1 MELRGRETEISPT
14 ERTIPNDPEKT
25 MVAPRFDEKS
35 VQGARPAVPLN
46 WRGRTRTSLPVVLL
60 CVVAGL
66 LGGLV
71 VVFALTLWQ
80 RNSNNPR
87 AETTAAQQQTG
98 GAASSATPESTAPT
112 VPTPQQSNADARGTQ
127 GDVQTPAAQNP
138 AAQNQGTQASEPD
151 GAHPTETDGSAR
163 DASRAAP
170 AAASQAPPKSGD
182 EVAVGEAVADAG
194 TQNDLRAALGEWI
207 AATNARDI
215 NRQMQFYA
223 PTLGAF
229 YLARNASRES
239 VRAEK
244 ARVFASASTVDVRAS
259 APEISLS
266 RDGQTA
272 VMRFQKRYR
281 IGERG
286 GEVLQELRWR
296 RTPAGWKIV
305 GERDLRVLQ

>member
-35 VQGARPAVPLN
+35 VQDARPAVPLK
-46 WRGRTRTSLPVVLL
+46 WRGRARTSLPVILL
-60 CVVAGL
+60 CVAAGL

-71 VVFALTLWQ
+71 VVFAFTLWQ
-80 RNSNNPR
+80 SNHAR
-87 AETTAAQQQTG
+87 AETQTAQQQTG
-98 GAASSATPESTAPT
+98 DTANPAASPASTAATAATPQEVS
-112 VPTPQQSNADARGTQ
+112 ADARGTQ
-127 GDVQTPAAQNP
+127 GDEQTP
-138 AAQNQGTQASEPD
+138 AAQNQGTPQASEPG
-151 GAHPTETDGSAR
+151 GAHPTDADGSAR
-163 DASRAAP
+163 DAARAAGAG
-170 AAASQAPPKSGD
+170 AAQAPPKSGD
-182 EVAVGEAVADAG
+182 EAAVGEAVADAG
-194 TQNDLRAALGEWI
+194 TQNNLRAALDEWI

-215 NRQMQFYA
+215 NRQMKFYA
-223 PTLGAF
+223 PTLSAF

-259 APEISLS
+259 APEINLS

-272 VMRFQKRYR
+272 VMRFHKRYR

>member
-1 MELRGRETEISPT
+1 MELRGRETEIIPT

-46 WRGRTRTSLPVVLL
+46 WHGRARTSLPVILL
-60 CVVAGL
+60 YVAAGL

-80 RNSNNPR
+80 RNSGNPR

-98 GAASSATPESTAPT
+98 GAASSATSESTAPT
-112 VPTPQQSNADARGTQ
+112 LPTPQQLNADARGTQ
-127 GDVQTPAAQNP
+127 GDVQTP

-151 GAHPTETDGSAR
+151 GAHPTETDGPAR
-163 DASRAAP
+163 NAP
-170 AAASQAPPKSGD
+170 AAAAQAPPKSGD

-223 PTLGAF
+223 PTLSAF

-244 ARVFASASTVDVRAS
+244 ARVFANASTVDVRAS

-266 RDGQTA
+266 RDGQSA